1 MKNLFIDT
9 NIWLS
14 LYHFTN
20 DDLTQ
25 FEKLKEYIGDSINLI
40 VPQQVYDEIIR
51 NREAKIKDALKD
63 FVFKAPSY
71 PVFCKGYDEYN
82 EISEKVSNIIDRFKE
97 WKSVINDDI
106 QTQKLPADKIIAS
119 FMKKVNLIPC
129 TNIVKKAYN
138 RYLIGNPPGK
148 DNKYGDA
155 INWECLLENVDNGE
169 DLYFISADK
178 DYSSLLDSKKLNNF
192 LAQEWENK
200 KESKIIFY
208 TNLVDFLNEH
218 VKDIELQT
226 EKTKDRL
233 INRLFCS
240 PSFQSTHSIIS
251 KLSEYSGWSEQQI
264 EDLCS
269 IVIDNGQV
277 YRILGDDD
285 VYCFYK
291 ALVSKFGY
299 DDLDDCAI
307 KKVIELLESIELRRD
322 EDIRNNGYA
331 DMADALEDFFIH

>member
-51 NREAKIKDALKD
+51 NREVKIKDALKD
-63 FVFKAPSY
+63 FDVKAPSY
-71 PVFCKGYDEYN
+71 PVFCKGYEEYN
-82 EISEKVSNIIDRFKE
+82 EIKEELSKVIKKFKA
-97 WKSVINDDI
+97 WKTKINNDI
-106 QTQKLPADKIIAS
+106 QVKKLPADRVIAS
-119 FMKKVNLIPC
+119 FMKKVKLITC
-129 TNIVKKAYN
+129 TSYVEKAYH

-155 INWECLLENVDNGE
+155 INWECLLENIDNGE

-192 LAQEWENK
+192 LAQEWETK

-240 PSFQSTHSIIS
+240 PSYQSTHSIIA

-277 YRILGDDD
+277 RRILGDDD
-285 VYCFYK
+285 VFYFYSK
-291 ALVSKFGY
+291 LVSKFNY
-299 DDLDDCAI
+299 YDLDDCAI
-307 KKVIELLESIELRRD
+307 KEVMELLEPIELQRD
-322 EDIRNNGYA
+322 EDARNNGYA
-331 DMADALEDFFIH
+331 EMADALEEYYKH